1 MKLKASKRFKKL
13 LEISKDKKVETIE
26 EAIKKV
32 KKNCTTKFDE
42 SIDVSFNLNLKQ
54 KKEEVTL
61 RTSVNLPNGNGK
73 KIKVAVLCEESKLQ
87 EAKDA
92 NADLL
97 GSESLVND
105 ITNGKINFDKLV
117 ATPAMM
123 SKMGK
128 LGKILGP
135 KGLMPNP
142 KFGTVTNNVK
152 SIVKA
157 LKSGQI
163 EIKNDKDGNISA
175 SIGKKSFSDIKI
187 RENYNSILETI
198 LKDKPKGIKGNF
210 ILSAFLTST
219 MGISYK
225 LKLDKKLS

>member
-1 MKLKASKRFKKL
+1 MGKKISKRFKKL
-13 LEISKDKKVETIE
+13 LEISNSKKIETVE
-26 EAIKKV
+26 EAIKMV
-32 KKNCTTKFDE
+32 KRNCTTKFDE

-54 KKEEVTL
+54 KKEEFSL

-73 KIKVAVLCEESKLQ
+73 KIKVAVLCEDSKIR

-92 NADLL
+92 GADLT
-97 GSESLVND
+97 GSDSLVDD
-105 ITNGKINFDKLV
+105 ITAGKINFNKLV

-123 SKMGK
+123 PKMGK

-142 KFGTVTNNVK
+142 KLGTVTNNVK

-163 EIKNDKDGNISA
+163 EIKNDKDGNVGA
-175 SIGKKSFSDIKI
+175 SIGKKNFSDMKIK
-187 RENYNSILETI
+187 ENYDSLLETI
-198 LKDKPKGIKGNF
+198 LKEKPSGIKGNF
-210 ILSAFLTST
+210 ILSVFLTST

-225 LKLDKKLS
+225 LKLGK

>member
-13 LEISKDKKVETIE
+13 LEVSKDKKIETIE

-54 KKEEVTL
+54 KKDVFSL

-73 KIKVAVLCEESKLQ
+73 KIKVAVLCEENKVQ
-87 EAKDA
+87 EAKEA
-92 NADLL
+92 GADLY
-97 GSESLVND
+97 EADSLLRD
-105 ITNGKINFDKLV
+105 ILAGKINFDKLI
-117 ATPAMM
+117 ATPGMM

-142 KFGTVTNNVK
+142 KLGTVSNNVK

-157 LKSGQI
+157 IKSGQI
-163 EIKNDKDGNISA
+163 EIKTDNDGNVGA

-187 RENYNSILETI
+187 KENYNSILETI
-198 LKDKPKGIKGNF
+198 LKEKPSGIKGVF

-225 LKLDKKLS
+225 LKLGK

>member
-1 MKLKASKRFKKL
+1 MKKKISKRFKKL
-13 LEISKDKKVETIE
+13 LTISNNKKIETIE
-26 EAIKKV
+26 DAIKIV

-42 SIDVSFNLNLKQ
+42 SIDVSFNLNLKL
-54 KKEEVTL
+54 KKEEVSL

-73 KIKVAVLCEESKLQ
+73 KLKVAVLCEDSKTS

-92 NADLL
+92 GADLTD
-97 GSESLVND
+97 SESLIND
-105 ITNGKINFDKLV
+105 ITAGKINFNKLV

-123 SKMGK
+123 PKMGK

-142 KFGTVTNNVK
+142 KLGTVTNNVK

-163 EIKNDKDGNISA
+163 EIKNDEDGNVGA

-187 RENYNSILETI
+187 KENFDALLDTI
-198 LKDKPKGIKGNF
+198 LKEKPNGIKGNF

-219 MGISYK
+219 MGVSYK
-225 LKLDKKLS
+225 LKLGK

>member
-1 MKLKASKRFKKL
+1 MKIRASKRFKKL
-13 LEISKDKKVETIE
+13 LEIAKDQKIETIE

-32 KKNCTTKFDE
+32 KNNCTTKFNE

-54 KKEEVTL
+54 KKDETTL

-73 KIKVAVLCEESKLQ
+73 KIKIAVLCEDNKIQ
-87 EAKDA
+87 EAKDGG
-92 NADLL
+92 ADLF
-97 GSESLVND
+97 EADSLINN
-105 ITNGKINFDKLV
+105 ITAGKINFDKLV

-123 SKMGK
+123 PKMGK

-142 KFGTVTNNVK
+142 KLGTVTNNVK

-163 EIKNDKDGNISA
+163 EIKNDNDGNVGA
-175 SIGKKSFSDIKI
+175 SIGKKSFSDIIVK
-187 RENYNSILETI
+187 ENYDSILETI
-198 LKDKPKGIKGNF
+198 LKERPSGIKGDF

-225 LKLDKKLS
+225 LKLDKKQS